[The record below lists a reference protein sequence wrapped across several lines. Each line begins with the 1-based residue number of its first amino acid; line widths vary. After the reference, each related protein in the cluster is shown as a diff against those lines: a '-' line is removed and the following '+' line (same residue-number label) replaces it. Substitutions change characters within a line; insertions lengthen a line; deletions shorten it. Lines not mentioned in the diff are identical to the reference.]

1 MHYQGN
7 VYKIAGYYF
16 QALSLDKDRYLAT
29 NKMLNILILAAS
41 TFIVTISTTNSII
54 PNDMKFKNYLKNII
68 LVILKDNDSNK
79 YLL

>member
-1 MHYQGN
+1 MHYQDI

-29 NKMLNILILAAS
+29 NKMLNLLILAAS
-41 TFIVTISTTNSII
+41 TFIVTISTTNSVI
-54 PNDMKFKNYLKNII
+54 PRDMNFKNELKECI
-68 LVILKDNDSNK
+68 LCLIKLNDFNM

>member
-1 MHYQGN
+1 VHCQGN
-7 VYKIAGYYF
+7 VYKIDGYYF

-29 NKMLNILILAAS
+29 NKMLNLLILAAS

-54 PNDMKFKNYLKNII
+54 PNDMKFKNHLKNII
-68 LVILKDNDSNK
+68 LVILKDNNSNK